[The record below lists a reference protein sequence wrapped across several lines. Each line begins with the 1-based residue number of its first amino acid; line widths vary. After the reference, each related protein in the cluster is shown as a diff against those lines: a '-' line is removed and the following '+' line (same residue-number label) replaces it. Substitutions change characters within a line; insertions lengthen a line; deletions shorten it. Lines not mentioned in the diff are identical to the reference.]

1 MKPWMKSPL
10 EILQP
15 LGRALMLPIAVLPV
29 AGLLLRL
36 GQPDLLN
43 IGFIAAAGDAI
54 FSNLGLLF
62 AIGVAVG
69 LARENNG
76 AAGLAG
82 VVCFLIASEGA
93 KALLH
98 VPAEVTAG
106 LVQGHADLA
115 SAAYKAKALAKL
127 SVPVGILSGVIGGLF
142 YNRFSGFKLPEYLAF
157 FSGRRFVPIVS
168 GLAGLLM
175 AGLIGLGY
183 DGINGGVDAA
193 SRAVVG
199 SGELG
204 LLVYGFLNRILIV
217 TGLHH
222 ILNNIAWFV
231 VGDYHG
237 ATGDLR
243 RFFAGDP
250 AAGGFMSGF
259 FPVMMFGLPA
269 ACLAMH
275 HTAKPEKR
283 KAVGGMLASL
293 ALTSFL
299 TGVTEPIEFSFMFLA
314 PALYAVHAV
323 LTGVAMALMDLLHVK
338 LGFTFSAG
346 LFDYVLNFG
355 KATRPLW
362 LLPIGAVYAGLYY
375 GLFRI
380 FITRFDLKTP
390 GREDDEV
397 APAAPA
403 PRGGGR
409 GADFVQ
415 ALGGSANLVSV
426 DACTTRLR
434 LIVAD
439 QGAVDPP
446 ALKALGARGIVKPS
460 DKALQVVLGPIAD
473 TVAGEIRA
481 VLAQDAGAPAP
492 AAKPAV
498 QAARAAPAQLPT
510 IEDDRKAQAL
520 VAALGGA
527 GNLQTLATCSS
538 RLRVVV
544 TDPAAVDEPAL
555 RAAGLRGLVRVGDHT
570 LHIIL
575 GPSAE
580 RVGQAMQ
587 GPL

>member
-1 MKPWMKSPL
+1 MKSPMKSPL

-36 GQPDLLN
+36 GQPDLLD
-43 IGFIAAAGDAI
+43 IGFVAAAGDAI

-82 VVCFLIASEGA
+82 VVCFLIATEGA

-98 VPAEVTAG
+98 VPADVTAG
-106 LVQGHADLA
+106 LVQAHADLA
-115 SAAYKAKALAKL
+115 VAAYKAKALSKL
-127 SVPVGILSGVIGGLF
+127 SVPIGIVSGVIGGLF

-157 FSGRRFVPIVS
+157 FSGRRFVPIIS
-168 GLAGLLM
+168 GLAGLLI
-175 AGLIGLGY
+175 AVLLGLGY
-183 DGINGGVDAA
+183 DAINGGVDAA

-199 SGELG
+199 SGEIG
-204 LLVYGFLNRILIV
+204 LLVFGFLNRILIV

-250 AAGGFMSGF
+250 AAGAFMSGF

-269 ACLAMH
+269 ACLAMYH
-275 HTAKPEKR
+275 AAKPEKR

-314 PALYAVHAV
+314 PALYAIHAI
-323 LTGVAMALMDLLHVK
+323 LTGVSMALLDVLHVK

-355 KATRPLW
+355 KASRPLW
-362 LLPIGAVYAGLYY
+362 LIPIGLVYAGVYY
-375 GLFRI
+375 GLFRLAI
-380 FITRFDLKTP
+380 QRFDLKTP

-397 APAAPA
+397 APAASVTT
-403 PRGGGR
+403 GGGR

-415 ALGGSANLVSV
+415 ALGGAGNLTSV

-434 LIVAD
+434 LIVVD
-439 QGAVDPP
+439 QAAVSEP
-446 ALKALGARGIVKPS
+446 ALKALGSRGIVKPS

-473 TVAGEIRA
+473 AVAGEIRA
-481 VLAQDAGAPAP
+481 ALGTPATHAPSKAQ
-492 AAKPAV
+492 
-498 QAARAAPAQLPT
+498 APAQAQP
-510 IEDDRKAQAL
+510 AQADAAPTAQDEATAQAIL
-520 VAALGGA
+520 AALGGPANLRQIDACASRLRLVFDRPERLDEAALASASPRGSVRLA
-527 GNLQTLATCSS
+527 GNVIHLILGPNADAVRRALSS
-538 RLRVVV
+538 RL
-544 TDPAAVDEPAL
+544 
-555 RAAGLRGLVRVGDHT
+555 
-570 LHIIL
+570 
-575 GPSAE
+575 
-580 RVGQAMQ
+580 
-587 GPL
+587 

>member
-1 MKPWMKSPL
+1 MKSPL

-43 IGFIAAAGDAI
+43 IGFVAAAGDAI

-82 VVCFLIASEGA
+82 VVCFLIAVEGA

-106 LVQGHADLA
+106 LVQTHADLA
-115 SAAYKAKALAKL
+115 LAAYKAKALSKL
-127 SVPVGILSGVIGGLF
+127 SVPIGIVSGIIGGLF

-168 GLAGLLM
+168 GLAGLAIAL
-175 AGLIGLGY
+175 LLGLGY
-183 DGINGGVDAA
+183 DAINGGVDAA

-204 LLVYGFLNRILIV
+204 LLVYGFLNRVLIV

-250 AAGGFMSGF
+250 AAGAFMSGF

-269 ACLAMH
+269 ACLAMYH
-275 HTAKPEKR
+275 AAKPEKK

-314 PALYAVHAV
+314 PALYAIHAV
-323 LTGVAMALMDLLHVK
+323 LTGVSMALLDMLHVK

-355 KATRPLW
+355 KASRPLW
-362 LLPIGAVYAGLYY
+362 LIPIGLVYAGVYY
-375 GLFRI
+375 GLFRWAI
-380 FITRFDLKTP
+380 ARFDLKTP
-390 GREDDEV
+390 GREDEEL
-397 APAAPA
+397 PAAA
-403 PRGGGR
+403 TVTTGGGR

-415 ALGGSANLVSV
+415 ALGGAGNLTSV

-434 LIVAD
+434 LIVVD
-439 QGAVDPP
+439 QAVVSEPG
-446 ALKALGARGIVKPS
+446 LKALGSRGIVRPS

-473 TVAGEIRA
+473 AVAGEIRA
-481 VLAQDAGAPAP
+481 ALGAPP
-492 AAKPAV
+492 PQV
-498 QAARAAPAQLPT
+498 QAQTQAQTQAQPAQAIAAPTALDEPLD
-510 IEDDRKAQAL
+510 EAKAQAIL
-520 VAALGGA
+520 AALGGPA
-527 GNLQTLATCSS
+527 NLREVTACAS
-538 RLRVVV
+538 RLRLVLDSPEKLDQTALAKAGARGSV
-544 TDPAAVDEPAL
+544 TLGGNVI
-555 RAAGLRGLVRVGDHT
+555 
-570 LHIIL
+570 HIIL
-575 GPSAE
+575 GPQAE
-580 RVGQAMQ
+580 AIERAMRAR
-587 GPL
+587 L

>member
-1 MKPWMKSPL
+1 MTSPTKPRLSPL

-43 IGFIAAAGDAI
+43 IGFVAAAGDAI

-82 VVCFLIASEGA
+82 VVCFLIATEGA

-98 VPAEVTAG
+98 VPADVTTG
-106 LVQGHADLA
+106 LVKAHADLA
-115 SAAYKAKALAKL
+115 SAAYKAKALGKL
-127 SVPVGILSGVIGGLF
+127 SVPIGIVSGIIGGLF

-168 GLAGLLM
+168 GLAGLAIAVL
-175 AGLIGLGY
+175 LGLGY
-183 DGINGGVDAA
+183 DAINGGVDAA

-199 SGELG
+199 SGEIG
-204 LLVYGFLNRILIV
+204 LLVFGFLNRILIV

-250 AAGGFMSGF
+250 SAGAFMSGF

-269 ACLAMH
+269 ACLAMYH
-275 HTAKPEKR
+275 AARPEKR

-314 PALYAVHAV
+314 PALYAIHAV
-323 LTGVAMALMDLLHVK
+323 LTGVSMALLDVLHVK

-362 LLPIGAVYAGLYY
+362 LLPIGLVYAGLYY
-375 GLFRI
+375 GLFRWAI
-380 FITRFDLKTP
+380 ARFDLKTP
-390 GREDDEV
+390 GREDDE
-397 APAAPA
+397 AAPVA
-403 PRGGGR
+403 SVTTGGGR

-415 ALGGSANLVSV
+415 ALGGAANLTSV

-439 QGAVDPP
+439 QAVVDEA
-446 ALKALGARGIVKPS
+446 ALKALGSRGIVRPS

-481 VLAQDAGAPAP
+481 ALGAPISQAQPQAQAVNAAPTAKDLAQ
-492 AAKPAV
+492 
-498 QAARAAPAQLPT
+498 
-510 IEDDRKAQAL
+510 AQAL
-520 VAALGGA
+520 LAALGGPA
-527 GNLQTLATCSS
+527 NLRQVTANAS
-538 RLRVVV
+538 RLRLVL
-544 TDPAAVDEPAL
+544 DNPAKLDQPAL
-555 RAAGLRGLVRVGDHT
+555 AKAGARGCVQLADNLLHVVLGANAQAVAEILRKKTG
-570 LHIIL
+570 
-575 GPSAE
+575 
-580 RVGQAMQ
+580 
-587 GPL
+587 

>member
-1 MKPWMKSPL
+1 MKSPL

-43 IGFIAAAGDAI
+43 IGFVAAAGDAI

-82 VVCFLIASEGA
+82 VVCFLIATEGA

-98 VPAEVTAG
+98 VPAEVVTG
-106 LVQGHADLA
+106 LIKAHADLA
-115 SAAYKAKALAKL
+115 GAAYKAKALAKL
-127 SVPVGILSGVIGGLF
+127 SVPIGIASGIIGGLF

-168 GLAGLLM
+168 GLAGLLI
-175 AGLIGLGY
+175 ALLLGLGY
-183 DGINGGVDAA
+183 EAINGGVDAA

-199 SGELG
+199 SGQLG

-250 AAGGFMSGF
+250 NAGAFMSGF

-269 ACLAMH
+269 ACLAMYH
-275 HTAKPEKR
+275 AAKPEKR

-314 PALYAVHAV
+314 PALYAIHAI
-323 LTGVAMALMDLLHVK
+323 LTGVSMALLDVLHVK

-355 KATRPLW
+355 KASRPLW
-362 LLPIGAVYAGLYY
+362 LIPIGLVYAGVYY
-375 GLFRI
+375 GLFGWAI
-380 FITRFDLKTP
+380 ARFDLKTP
-390 GREDDEV
+390 GREDDEAEPLQAV
-397 APAAPA
+397 ST
-403 PRGGGR
+403 GGGR

-415 ALGGSANLVSV
+415 ALGGAGNLTSV

-434 LIVAD
+434 LIIVD
-439 QGAVDPP
+439 QAAVSEP

-473 TVAGEIRA
+473 AVAGEIRA
-481 VLAQDAGAPAP
+481 ALQQQGGGKSALQPVEAKAAPDAPARAPTRQDEAKAGA
-492 AAKPAV
+492 
-498 QAARAAPAQLPT
+498 L
-510 IEDDRKAQAL
+510 L
-520 VAALGGA
+520 AALGGPA
-527 GNLQTLATCSS
+527 NLRDLSACSS
-538 RLRVVV
+538 RLRLVLQDTAKLDQTALAKAGARGCV
-544 TDPAAVDEPAL
+544 TLSQNIV
-555 RAAGLRGLVRVGDHT
+555 
-570 LHIIL
+570 HIIIGADAQAL
-575 GPSAE
+575 Q
-580 RVGQAMQ
+580 RAMQ
-587 GPL
+587 SKL